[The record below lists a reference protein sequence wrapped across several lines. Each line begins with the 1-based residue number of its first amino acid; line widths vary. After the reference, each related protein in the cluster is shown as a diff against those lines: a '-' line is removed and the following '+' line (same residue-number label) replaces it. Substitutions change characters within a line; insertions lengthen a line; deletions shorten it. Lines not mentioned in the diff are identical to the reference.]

1 LTPAVTD
8 KAPRERARLHFLLAW
23 LHSIL
28 LERLRYTPTGYTK
41 LYEFNEADQRCALDL
56 INEYIDSMGDRNNID
71 PNLIPWDAIKT
82 ILTHNLYGAKID
94 NDYDWKI
101 LCSLVDNLFTPK
113 AFDPK
118 YPLF

>member
-1 LTPAVTD
+1 
-8 KAPRERARLHFLLAW
+8 
-23 LHSIL
+23 
-28 LERLRYTPTGYTK
+28 
-41 LYEFNEADQRCALDL
+41 
-56 INEYIDSMGDRNNID
+56 MGDRNNID
-71 PNLIPWDAIKT
+71 PNQIPWDAIKT